1 MLDELFR
8 IYDELK
14 EKMPKP
20 SELIVVENNFLP
32 FPNDGTF
39 WMIEGEE
46 KDSFIMDYQH
56 WLQFKVRLHQNDLMP
71 DDWPNFGSILN
82 GVPVI
87 FSDEYAIQVI
97 KKAFDAI
104 PPSPGKESFMDALSL
119 LEGKVV

>member
-8 IYDELK
+8 LYDKLK

-32 FPNDGTF
+32 FPDDGTF
-39 WMIEGEE
+39 WMIEGAE

-56 WLQFKVRLHQNDLMP
+56 WLRFKELLYQNDLMP
-71 DDWPNFGSILN
+71 ENWPELVPLN

-119 LEGKVV
+119 LEEKVV